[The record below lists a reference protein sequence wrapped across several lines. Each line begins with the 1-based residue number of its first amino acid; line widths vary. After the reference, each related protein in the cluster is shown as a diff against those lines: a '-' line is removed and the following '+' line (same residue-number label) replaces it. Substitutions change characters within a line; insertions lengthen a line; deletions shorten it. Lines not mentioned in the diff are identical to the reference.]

1 MMAVICLYNAI
12 KVAQMPHGVENNVR
26 WALTQ
31 ELKERG
37 YTHGYA
43 TFWNSLPVNI
53 LSDDEIHL
61 GTLEQTA
68 EGDLIPR
75 NYQNY
80 KNEFD
85 ACPEGTACFLV
96 LDSYEFS
103 EVQKS
108 EYWARLKEQRN
119 LIDSFTCGDYIVLVF
134 DGHVIV

>member
-1 MMAVICLYNAI
+1 
-12 KVAQMPHGVENNVR
+12 MPHGVENNVR

-53 LSDDEIHL
+53 LSDDEIHV
-61 GTLEQTA
+61 GTVEQTA

-96 LDSYEFS
+96 LDSYELS

-119 LIDSFTCGDYIVLVF
+119 LVDSFQCGSFIVLVF